1 MTKKEQR
8 IKKLTEYLQRLG
20 AGEELEE
27 VRKDFIKEFSDVQAS
42 EIMEAEQELMK
53 QGTPLE
59 EVQRLCDVHAALFH
73 GVTPEEEMKK
83 RQSFEQKEYG
93 NKSEQAQELEQV
105 EGHPLYTLTKENQAL
120 LKLLQQFAGSEDEN
134 LLSIIGQ
141 FAVHYAKKGDLLYPH
156 LKVKYG
162 IAGPSDVMWT
172 VDDEIRD
179 EYSALMRESQR
190 GDEWNKR
197 LRAVLKRIEEMVNKE
212 QNILFPICAVNFT
225 KEEWMGIY
233 RDAKDYIVCF
243 GVEDIHWQEA
253 EDQEIVRENS
263 GKDEIVLPGGHMTL
277 EQLTALLNTVPLEI
291 TFIDVDNI
299 NRFFNEGPKV
309 FKRPGM
315 ALDREVFSCHPPKIE
330 PMVRAIIDDFRHG
343 RKDRVPVWMEKGGR
357 TMLVTYMAVR
367 DKTGKYVGTAEFVQ
381 DMEFAKEHFGK
392 K

>member
-59 EVQRLCDVHAALFH
+59 EVQRICDVHAALFH

-93 NKSEQAQELEQV
+93 NKSQQAQELEQI

-197 LRAVLKRIEEMVNKE
+197 LRAVLKRIEEMVHKE

-243 GVEDIHWQEA
+243 GVEDVHWQEA

-263 GKDEIVLPGGHMTL
+263 GKDEIVLPVGHMTL

>member
-93 NKSEQAQELEQV
+93 NKSQQAQELEQI

-243 GVEDIHWQEA
+243 GVEDVHWQEA

>member
-93 NKSEQAQELEQV
+93 NKSQQAQELEQI

-134 LLSIIGQ
+134 LLSIMGQ

-179 EYSALMRESQR
+179 EYSTLMRESQR

-197 LRAVLKRIEEMVNKE
+197 LRAVLKRIEEMVHKE

-367 DKTGKYVGTAEFVQ
+367 DKNGKYVGTAEFVQ

-392 K
+392 R

>member
-27 VRKDFIKEFSDVQAS
+27 VRKDFVKEFSDVQAS

-93 NKSEQAQELEQV
+93 NKSQQAQELEQV

-120 LKLLQQFAGSEDEN
+120 LKLLQQFAESEDEN

-190 GDEWNKR
+190 GDEWNKS
-197 LRAVLKRIEEMVNKE
+197 LRAVLKRIEEMVHKE

-225 KEEWMGIY
+225 KEEWMEIY
-233 RDAKDYIVCF
+233 RDAKDYIVRF

-367 DKTGKYVGTAEFVQ
+367 DKNGKYVGTAEFVQ